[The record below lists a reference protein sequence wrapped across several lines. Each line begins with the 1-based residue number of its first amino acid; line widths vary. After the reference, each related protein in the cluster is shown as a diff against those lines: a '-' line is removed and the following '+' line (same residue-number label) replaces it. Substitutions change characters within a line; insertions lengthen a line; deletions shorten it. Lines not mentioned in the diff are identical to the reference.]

1 MRILN
6 QFNRT
11 AIREFFEVLNKKEFR
26 NFSTGVLFLLMIM
39 SNTIHLWTLITEFLD
54 TFDLEVYSNVFF

>member
-1 MRILN
+1 MRIVN
-6 QFNRT
+6 QINRT
-11 AIREFFEVLNKKEFR
+11 AIREFFEVLKKKEFR
-26 NFSTGVLFLLMIM
+26 NFSTDVLFLLMII